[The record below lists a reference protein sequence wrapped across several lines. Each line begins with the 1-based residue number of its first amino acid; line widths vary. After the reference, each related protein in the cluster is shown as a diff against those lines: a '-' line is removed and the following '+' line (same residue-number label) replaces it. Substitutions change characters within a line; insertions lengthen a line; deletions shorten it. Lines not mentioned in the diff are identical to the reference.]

1 MTYPSAA
8 DVRTYVLDQ
17 VKDGF
22 GAAGV
27 DLVTLPDDAD
37 LLADGVID
45 SFGALELMAATS
57 DRFGIEGDWEDYPPE
72 DILVIGAFC
81 RYVERHAR
89 GR

>member
-1 MTYPSAA
+1 MTYPTAA

-17 VKDGF
+17 VKDGL

-27 DLVTLPDDAD
+27 DLATLPDDAD

-45 SFGALELMAATS
+45 SLGVLELMATTS